1 MTDPDNSLTA
11 IDWLPNLS
19 ISMLTASIESEFPF
33 EMDSWDSVSVD
44 DNKTESDCG
53 STPYQP
59 DSKPPYSY
67 ASLITCAIQS
77 TTEKKMT
84 LSEIYQWI
92 CDNFPYYCEA
102 GSGWKNSIRHNLS
115 LNKSFTKIPR
125 SRDEP
130 GKGSYWCLSNQFDDQ
145 ECMPSAPKRQAVC
158 SEQILSCMSQ
168 LQKISPTHDTTLI
181 TSENTNNNSNNDN
194 LQFTIN
200 RSNLEARIN
209 YVNHCNNNLPNSK
222 AHRNNRTRLLNS
234 VYNEY
239 TTENQHI
246 TDNDKATN
254 NISHYLNKPVSR
266 ASNNHILSN
275 ATSTI
280 PNHCDNSNNVHMEH
294 DNQNSSNK
302 NDVALHTN
310 QINAITRP
318 NDHLINY
325 NPQLGTRFSMGSNTS
340 DLFQTGLLFPNQCT
354 SIAMITS
361 DDSILNNEHTIG
373 NDEISVTRNISNN
386 TTTSSITSFNSTIDD
401 HVNRDGR
408 HYLHRLNQ
416 YENLVNHTSD
426 KISVQSNQQTNSVYY
441 TSNKEINLPI
451 DNNNN
456 RLSMNQQVN
465 TKQYLSGISPD
476 LLIKAFDT
484 SSANIASTTSDTLVG
499 INNSDFLYN
508 YDSDFQKNRNNNK
521 NNVHE
526 MLTFVN
532 EDNNNNNSIGP
543 LLSST
548 SPSIVDFYM
557 IQSDHTVNPQQGHV
571 VGGEDEDEEQCEDHS
586 LRSSFSTG
594 ELDLS
599 ASFRHLYH
607 ALFDGSELSSHSVMD
622 LQNTSELSSQ
632 FLSNKLNEASFKN
645 ITTTT
650 TATTLARTTI
660 PTGDPIGITNK
671 ENIIDYCNPHSLN
684 NNNNSNNNNNISDLN
699 NQMWDLS
706 SDSRHH
712 NNQQFISSSCIPASL
727 SSSSSL
733 CYPSSPSLLYHPAY
747 SQNDQNRQLITS
759 ANNITKA
766 SNGLLN
772 NCSYHNYNS
781 LNLAYVLQ
789 RTLQA
794 ATNFDWSSI
803 NLDEY
808 PELISKIRSVS
819 QNPNS
824 LTIEQLMELNL
835 TLDQLFNHIQ
845 QTIPT
850 INDSV
855 TSTSSLSSS
864 STNSFSSSKSFASDV
879 IGVVNK
885 YSPTKLHHSVF
896 SLEQINPIHDTYCKG
911 SQQNECMTEIQ
922 PKTSGETTVTTDT
935 TVLGTITT
943 TTSVSTRHLH
953 HYLTNHQ
960 LNHVLND
967 PTSVCTDSNN
977 NINNNTTTTNI
988 TPNEL
993 TLTNHTDNTMN
1004 NDDHLLSHLN
1014 TTTSTTNTTANYVN
1028 TSDRFSTPYIHS
1040 KNVNDNMIMN
1050 SSGNNIIVDTI
1061 NQSTTNIITTNSNLS
1076 TTSAIS
1082 LVDNQSHDETI
1093 TDQQNLI
1100 WTSMKFHNEID
1111 APKTSIYTDNNYS
1124 TYDGLLHNSFSNSTY
1139 QNQLHT
1145 DIHSTSHSQ
1154 IQQSHNDNNCDNN
1167 SSNEFINSQS
1177 LLLSSRNHQHSHF
1190 EQNRKINSLTN
1201 HPISFYFSPVQ
1212 SDLFTDSTL
1221 NNNENNMVY
1230 SELRSISNT
1239 NANNNH
1245 DNNNNNNSRKLMMM
1259 NPTDNS
1265 AVSQSFI
1272 NLVTVLPQST
1282 GAEVTITTTTPL
1294 EIYNESS
1301 SRFFH
1306 SHHHRHHDECTEHNS
1321 PHHSH
1326 NHHILFNNNSVNS
1339 KFKMY
1344 TTNAPHEDDDNV
1356 GGDDGHPI
1364 LNNHNRLIQ
1373 HDRNFEHNTQNEQF
1387 QISNNNNCSFYHL
1400 NNSNSSNIEQKF
1412 SLNTTQQQFI
1422 ANSTQ
1427 NSTTDFRF
1435 PITQHFTNN
1444 NIPCCTSSNT
1454 TLRSSS
1460 LSPPSFFSPHYI
1472 ESSLLTHNQH
1482 QNRLLLLDDQRYSG
1496 LCQSTITTATT
1507 TTTTINNNNM
1517 PVSQQLSQHTA
1528 MNSFSSIHSMTNN
1541 SDNNN
1546 SNNISSTV
1554 NDNNNSNNNNNN
1566 NNNGPSEEFNWD
1578 TIV

>member
-77 TTEKKMT
+77 TSEKKMT

-158 SEQILSCMSQ
+158 SEQSLGYMSQ

-181 TSENTNNNSNNDN
+181 TSETTNNNDNHDN
-194 LQFTIN
+194 LQFTTN
-200 RSNLEARIN
+200 HSNLEARIN
-209 YVNHCNNNLPNSK
+209 HVNHCNNNLRNSK
-222 AHRNNRTRLLNS
+222 AHRISRTCLLNS

-239 TTENQHI
+239 TLENQHI
-246 TDNDKATN
+246 TDNDNATN
-254 NISHYLNKPVSR
+254 NISHHLNKPVSR
-266 ASNNHILSN
+266 ASNKHILSN
-275 ATSTI
+275 TNSTI
-280 PNHCDNSNNVHMEH
+280 PKHCDNSNYVHMEH
-294 DNQNSSNK
+294 DNQNSSSK
-302 NDVALHTN
+302 NNVALHID

-318 NDHLINY
+318 NDYLITCS
-325 NPQLGTRFSMGSNTS
+325 PQLSTRFSMGSNTS
-340 DLFQTGLLFPNQCT
+340 DLFETRSLFPNHCT
-354 SIAMITS
+354 SLTMTTS
-361 DDSILNNEHTIG
+361 DDSIINNEHAIG
-373 NDEISVTRNISNN
+373 NDETSVTRNTSTN
-386 TTTSSITSFNSTIDD
+386 TTTCSVTSFNSTIDD
-401 HVNRDGR
+401 HINRDGR
-408 HYLHRLNQ
+408 YYLHRLDE
-416 YENLVNHTSD
+416 YENVVNHTSG
-426 KISVQSNQQTNSVYY
+426 KISVHSDQQTNSVCY
-441 TSNKEINLPI
+441 TSNKEINLSI
-451 DNNNN
+451 DNNN
-456 RLSMNQQVN
+456 RLSMPQQIN
-465 TKQYLSGISPD
+465 TRQYISSISPD

-484 SSANIASTTSDTLVG
+484 SSANITSTNSDTLVG

-508 YDSDFQKNRNNNK
+508 YDSDFQKNTINSK
-521 NNVHE
+521 NNVQE

-532 EDNNNNNSIGP
+532 EDNNNNSIGP

-557 IQSDHTVNPQQGHV
+557 IQSNHTVNSQQEDV
-571 VGGEDEDEEQCEDHS
+571 VGVVGGGEDEDEEQCEDHS

-607 ALFDGSELSSHSVMD
+607 SLFDGSELSSHSVMD
-622 LQNTSELSSQ
+622 LQNTPGLSSQ
-632 FLSNKLNEASFKN
+632 FSSNKPNEASFKK

-650 TATTLARTTI
+650 TATTMERATI
-660 PTGDPIGITNK
+660 PTGDPTVITNK
-671 ENIIDYCNPHSLN
+671 ENIIDYCSSHLLN
-684 NNNNSNNNNNISDLN
+684 NNNNNILDLN
-699 NQMWDLS
+699 NRIWDSS
-706 SDSRHH
+706 SDNRHH
-712 NNQQFISSSCIPASL
+712 HSSQQFISSSSCISDSL

-733 CYPSSPSLLYHPAY
+733 CYSSSPSFLHHSAY

-759 ANNITKA
+759 SNNIIKA

-772 NCSYHNYNS
+772 NCSYHNHNYNS
-781 LNLAYVLQ
+781 LNLTYVLQ
-789 RTLQA
+789 KTLQA

-835 TLDQLFNHIQ
+835 TLDKLFNHIQ
-845 QTIPT
+845 QTTPT
-850 INDSV
+850 VNDSV

-864 STNSFSSSKSFASDV
+864 STNSSSTSTPFASDV
-879 IGVVNK
+879 VGVFNK

-896 SLEQINPIHDTYCKG
+896 SSEQINPIHDRYCKR
-911 SQQNECMTEIQ
+911 SQQNECITEIQ

-935 TVLGTITT
+935 TVIGTITT
-943 TTSVSTRHLH
+943 TASVGTRNLYHHLTH
-953 HYLTNHQ
+953 HQ
-960 LNHVLND
+960 LNHVSNY
-967 PTSVCTDSNN
+967 PRSVCTNSS
-977 NINNNTTTTNI
+977 NINNNNNSDTTTNI
-988 TPNEL
+988 TSNEL
-993 TLTNHTDNTMN
+993 TLTNHSDNTMN
-1004 NDDHLLSHLN
+1004 NDDPLLSHLKTT
-1014 TTTSTTNTTANYVN
+1014 TTTSTTNTIANYVN
-1028 TSDRFSTPYIHS
+1028 TSDRFSNIYTHS
-1040 KNVNDNMIMN
+1040 KNVNDNTIVN
-1050 SSGNNIIVDTI
+1050 STGNNIIVDTI
-1061 NQSTTNIITTNSNLS
+1061 NQPTTNSTSN

-1082 LVDNQSHDETI
+1082 LVDNQSHNETI
-1093 TDQQNLI
+1093 ADQQNLI

-1167 SSNEFINSQS
+1167 SQS
-1177 LLLSSRNHQHSHF
+1177 LLLLSSRNHQHSHF
-1190 EQNRKINSLTN
+1190 EQNRKINSSTN

-1221 NNNENNMVY
+1221 NTNENNMIY
-1230 SELRSISNT
+1230 SELQNISNT
-1239 NANNNH
+1239 NANNN
-1245 DNNNNNNSRKLMMM
+1245 DGNNNNNSRKLMMM
-1259 NPTDNS
+1259 NSTDNL
-1265 AVSQSFI
+1265 AVSQNFI
-1272 NLVTVLPQST
+1272 NLVTVVPQST
-1282 GAEVTITTTTPL
+1282 GEEVTITTTTTTPL
-1294 EIYNESS
+1294 EVYNESS
-1301 SRFFH
+1301 SRFFQ

-1321 PHHSH
+1321 PHHPH
-1326 NHHILFNNNSVNS
+1326 HHHILFDNNSVNS

-1344 TTNAPHEDDDNV
+1344 MSNTPHEDDDGV
-1356 GGDDGHPI
+1356 GGGD
-1364 LNNHNRLIQ
+1364 NHSIQ
-1373 HDRNFEHNTQNEQF
+1373 HDRNFEHNAQIEQF
-1387 QISNNNNCSFYHL
+1387 QISNNNNNNNCPFYHSD
-1400 NNSNSSNIEQKF
+1400 NSNPSNIGQKF

-1422 ANSTQ
+1422 TNSTQ
-1427 NSTTDFRF
+1427 NNTTDFRF
-1435 PITQHFTNN
+1435 PITQHFTHN
-1444 NIPCCTSSNT
+1444 NIPYCTSSTT

-1460 LSPPSFFSPHYI
+1460 SSPPSFFPPHYI
-1472 ESSLLTHNQH
+1472 ESSLLMHNQH

-1496 LCQSTITTATT
+1496 LCQSTITTALTT
-1507 TTTTINNNNM
+1507 TTTTSTIINNNM
-1517 PVSQQLSQHTA
+1517 PVNQQLSQHTA
-1528 MNSFSSIHSMTNN
+1528 MNSFSNIHSMTNN
-1541 SDNNN
+1541 NNDNNN
-1546 SNNISSTV
+1546 NNDISSTV
-1554 NDNNNSNNNNNN
+1554 NN
-1566 NNNGPSEEFNWD
+1566 NNNGPSKEFTWD
-1578 TIV
+1578 IIV

>member
-158 SEQILSCMSQ
+158 SEQSLSYMSQ
-168 LQKISPTHDTTLI
+168 LQKISHTHDTTLI
-181 TSENTNNNSNNDN
+181 TSENTNNNGNNDN
-194 LQFTIN
+194 LQFTTN
-200 RSNLEARIN
+200 HSNLEARIN
-209 YVNHCNNNLPNSK
+209 YVNHCSNTLPNSK
-222 AHRNNRTRLLNS
+222 AHRTNRTRLLNS

-239 TTENQHI
+239 AIENQHI
-246 TDNDKATN
+246 ADNDNATD
-254 NISHYLNKPVSR
+254 NISHHLNKPVSR
-266 ASNNHILSN
+266 TSNNHILSN
-275 ATSTI
+275 TTSTI

-302 NDVALHTN
+302 NDVALHVN
-310 QINAITRP
+310 QINAITIP
-318 NDHLINY
+318 NDHLITCNF
-325 NPQLGTRFSMGSNTS
+325 QLSTGFSMGSNTS
-340 DLFQTGLLFPNQCT
+340 DVFQTGLLFPNQCA
-354 SIAMITS
+354 SIAMTTS

-386 TTTSSITSFNSTIDD
+386 TTTSIASFNHD

-416 YENLVNHTSD
+416 YENVVNHTSD
-426 KISVQSNQQTNSVYY
+426 KISVQSDQQTNSVCY
-441 TSNKEINLPI
+441 TSNKEINLPV
-451 DNNNN
+451 DNNDN
-456 RLSMNQQVN
+456 RLSMPQQVN
-465 TKQYLSGISPD
+465 TREYMSSISTD

-484 SSANIASTTSDTLVG
+484 SSANITSTTSDTLVG
-499 INNSDFLYN
+499 INNRDFLYN
-508 YDSDFQKNRNNNK
+508 YDSDFQKNGNNNK
-521 NNVHE
+521 NNAHE

-532 EDNNNNNSIGP
+532 EDNNNNSIGP

-548 SPSIVDFYM
+548 SSSIVDFYM
-557 IQSDHTVNPQQGHV
+557 IQSDHIVDSQQEHV

-607 ALFDGSELSSHSVMD
+607 ALFDGSELSSHSVVD

-650 TATTLARTTI
+650 TTKTVARTTI
-660 PTGDPIGITNK
+660 HTSDPIGITNK
-671 ENIIDYCNPHSLN
+671 ENIINYCNPQSLN
-684 NNNNSNNNNNISDLN
+684 NNNNSNNSNNILDLN

-706 SDSRHH
+706 SDNRHH
-712 NNQQFISSSCIPASL
+712 NNQQFISSSSCIPASL

-733 CYPSSPSLLYHPAY
+733 RYSSSPSFLHHSAY

-759 ANNITKA
+759 SNNITKA

-772 NCSYHNYNS
+772 NCSYHNHNYNS
-781 LNLAYVLQ
+781 LNLSYVLQ
-789 RTLQA
+789 KTLQA

-808 PELISKIRSVS
+808 PELISKIRSVN

-864 STNSFSSSKSFASDV
+864 TNSFSTSTSFASDV

-885 YSPTKLHHSVF
+885 YPPTKLHHSVF
-896 SLEQINPIHDTYCKG
+896 SLEQINPIHDRYCKR
-911 SQQNECMTEIQ
+911 SQQNECTTEIQ

-943 TTSVSTRHLH
+943 TSVSTTNLH

-960 LNHVLND
+960 LNHVLNY

-977 NINNNTTTTNI
+977 NINNNNTTTTNI
-988 TPNEL
+988 TSNEL
-993 TLTNHTDNTMN
+993 TLTNHADNTMN
-1004 NDDHLLSHLN
+1004 NDDHLLSRLN
-1014 TTTSTTNTTANYVN
+1014 TTTTNTTANYVN

-1040 KNVNDNMIMN
+1040 KDVNDNTIMN
-1050 SSGNNIIVDTI
+1050 SSGNNITVDNINLSTI
-1061 NQSTTNIITTNSNLS
+1061 NIITTNSTHS
-1076 TTSAIS
+1076 TSSAIS
-1082 LVDNQSHDETI
+1082 LVDNKSHNETI

-1100 WTSMKFHNEID
+1100 WTSMKFHSEID
-1111 APKTSIYTDNNYS
+1111 APKTSIFTDNNYS
-1124 TYDGLLHNSFSNSTY
+1124 TYDGLLHNSFSNTTY

-1154 IQQSHNDNNCDNN
+1154 IQQSHNDSNRDNN

-1230 SELRSISNT
+1230 SELQSISNT
-1239 NANNNH
+1239 NVNNNH
-1245 DNNNNNNSRKLMMM
+1245 DNNNNSRKLMMM
-1259 NPTDNS
+1259 NSTDNS
-1265 AVSQSFI
+1265 AVSQNFI
-1272 NLVTVLPQST
+1272 NLVSVLPQST

-1294 EIYNESS
+1294 EIYDESS
-1301 SRFFH
+1301 SRFFQ
-1306 SHHHRHHDECTEHNS
+1306 SHHHHHDECTEHNS
-1321 PHHSH
+1321 PHHPH
-1326 NHHILFNNNSVNS
+1326 KRHVLFNNNSVNS

-1344 TTNAPHEDDDNV
+1344 MTSAPHEDDDNV
-1356 GGDDGHPI
+1356 GGGDGHAN
-1364 LNNHNRLIQ
+1364 LNNHNHLIQ
-1373 HDRNFEHNTQNEQF
+1373 HDRSFEHDTQNDQF
-1387 QISNNNNCSFYHL
+1387 QISSNNNCSFYHS
-1400 NNSNSSNIEQKF
+1400 NNSNPSNIEQKF

-1427 NSTTDFRF
+1427 HSTTDFRF

-1496 LCQSTITTATT
+1496 LCQSTITT
-1507 TTTTINNNNM
+1507 TTINNNNM
-1517 PVSQQLSQHTA
+1517 PVSQRLSQHTA
-1528 MNSFSSIHSMTNN
+1528 MNSCSNIHSMTNN
-1541 SDNNN
+1541 
-1546 SNNISSTV
+1546 
-1554 NDNNNSNNNNNN
+1554 NDNNNSNDISSTVNN
-1566 NNNGPSEEFNWD
+1566 NNNGPSEDFNWN